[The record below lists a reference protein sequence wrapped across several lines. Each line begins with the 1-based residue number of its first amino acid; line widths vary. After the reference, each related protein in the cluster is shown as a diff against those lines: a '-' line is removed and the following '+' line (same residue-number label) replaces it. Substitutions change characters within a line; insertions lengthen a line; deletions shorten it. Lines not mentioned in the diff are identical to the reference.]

1 MYFFFVSMSTSFEL
15 IDELSLLFEL
25 SILSFISLAYSGS
38 MNFPFTESY
47 LFFAF
52 EMAFANDAVSSLSRS
67 VFAKS
72 KTVDTSLSSDSF
84 IEVLYFFPSAFCS
97 NELYITAVLIF
108 SAFFAL
114 NSFSFISSIFFV
126 LLVFVSVGTSST
138 LVLSSTSKYESIS
151 FLVSSDIS
159 MFLLSVIHCAFAFDR
174 SLSRRTSLL
183 LLPVLLPLILSKSNE
198 NSFESLST
206 ESLLLPNSISIF
218 VLVFDASI
226 PII

>member
-1 MYFFFVSMSTSFEL
+1 MYFFFVSMSTSLEF
-15 IDELSLLFEL
+15 IVELSLFFEL

-38 MNFPFTESY
+38 MNFPLTESY

-67 VFAKS
+67 VFAKI
-72 KTVDTSLSSDSF
+72 KTVDTSFSSDSF
-84 IEVLYFFPSAFCS
+84 IEVMYFFPCGFCS

-114 NSFSFISSIFFV
+114 NSFSFISSIFFAI
-126 LLVFVSVGTSST
+126 LVFVSVGTSST

-183 LLPVLLPLILSKSNE
+183 LLPVLFPLILSKSKE
-198 NSFESLST
+198 KSFESLST
-206 ESLLLPNSISIF
+206 ESLLLPNRISIF

>member
-1 MYFFFVSMSTSFEL
+1 MSTSLEF
-15 IDELSLLFEL
+15 IVELSLFFEL

-38 MNFPFTESY
+38 MNFPLTESY

-67 VFAKS
+67 VFAKI
-72 KTVDTSLSSDSF
+72 KTVDTSFSSDSF
-84 IEVLYFFPSAFCS
+84 IEVMYFFPCGFCS

-126 LLVFVSVGTSST
+126 FFAFVSVGTSST

-151 FLVSSDIS
+151 FLASSDMS

-183 LLPVLLPLILSKSNE
+183 LLPVLFPLILSKSKE
-198 NSFESLST
+198 KSFESLST
-206 ESLLLPNSISIF
+206 ESLLLPNRISIF

>member
-1 MYFFFVSMSTSFEL
+1 MYFFFVSMSTSFEF
-15 IDELSLLFEL
+15 IDELSLLFAL

-47 LFFAF
+47 LCFAF

-67 VFAKS
+67 VFAKI

-114 NSFSFISSIFFV
+114 NSLSFISSIFFV
-126 LLVFVSVGTSST
+126 LLDFVSVCTSST
-138 LVLSSTSKYESIS
+138 LVLSSTSK
-151 FLVSSDIS
+151 
-159 MFLLSVIHCAFAFDR
+159 
-174 SLSRRTSLL
+174 
-183 LLPVLLPLILSKSNE
+183 
-198 NSFESLST
+198 
-206 ESLLLPNSISIF
+206 
-218 VLVFDASI
+218 
-226 PII
+226 